1 MVNTM
6 FGWQLLVCILSLFT
20 HTVVSPYYLFIVV
33 FKPVSPF
40 SASYK
45 MIYHKIYILSQVI
58 WILTHLLCLVYLMY
72 YSHKTTEE
80 ANRTAVIVSQVINKN
95 HSASFRKEMET
106 LLLQFKYNRADVSV
120 LGLYS
125 LNLPVI
131 TSMGSSVAMYLFILI
146 QFENS

>member
-80 ANRTAVIVSQVINKN
+80 
-95 HSASFRKEMET
+95 MET